1 MLSDGKTIAIMLENL
16 SEYKIIL
23 ASNSPRRKELLS
35 GLDLEYEV
43 KTLPDVEETYPES
56 LWKEEI
62 PIYLAQLKADAYKEK
77 MESDTLLITADTIVW
92 LNDKVY
98 GKPANEADA
107 KEMLR
112 TLSGKTHEVITGVC
126 ITSRE
131 KQKAFY
137 AVSQVKFASLEE
149 EEINYYIE
157 KYRPYDKAGAYGV
170 QEWIGYIGVE
180 SLTGSFYNV
189 MGLPVRML
197 YSYLKEWK
205 MEN

>member
-1 MLSDGKTIAIMLENL
+1 MDEGGCFRMVMLENI
-16 SEYKIIL
+16 SKYKIIL

-35 GLDLEYEV
+35 GLDLNYEV
-43 KTLPDVEETYPES
+43 KALPDVDESYPGH

-62 PIYLAQLKADAYKEK
+62 PVHIAKLKADAYKEFLG
-77 MESDTLLITADTIVW
+77 EDTLLITADTIVW
-92 LNDKVY
+92 LNGHVY
-98 GKPANEADA
+98 GKPNDEEDA
-107 KEMLR
+107 KVMLR
-112 TLSGKTHEVITGVC
+112 TLSGNTHEVITGVC

-137 AVSQVKFASLEE
+137 AISSVKFASLDE
-149 EEINYYIE
+149 EEINYYVK
-157 KYRPYDKAGAYGV
+157 KYKPYDKAGAYGV

-197 YSYLKEWK
+197 YKYLKEW
-205 MEN
+205 N